1 MSFEESK
8 IWIDR
13 LNKAMRSNLAV
24 LEKLERIKSGTPPEE
39 IALLNEKLKDA
50 EERGAR
56 ALLEWA
62 KSKIYLDGQC
72 ESVEFSDLEAYF
84 SEGKK

>member
-1 MSFEESK
+1 MNSK
-8 IWIDR
+8 DPHRFDPSARRGEPNEVDR
-13 LNKAMRSNLAV
+13 LI
-24 LEKLERIKSGTPPEE
+24 EQ
-39 IALLNEKLKDA
+39 A

-84 SEGKK
+84 SEAKK